1 MTKDKNLHIGLS
13 DHKKPIS
20 VSVERGYGEVPTLTD
35 GTSLYPIVGRT
46 TVTIN
51 LIGIGGF
58 DQEYLDSAFKMTAR
72 ALGVKTDDELCK
84 PKPKRVILNAPATIV
99 FFSDGSKVVSK
110 AHGGDTFDPVFG
122 IMACALR
129 KTSNNRESID
139 VWEPVIGYLASFL
152 GDADDCRIV
161 ARMLEATAD
170 ALELDGVAD
179 AVAECDA
186 TEYGGDPIVGNDDDG
201 RSTIRTL
208 MYD

>member
-1 MTKDKNLHIGLS
+1 MDVTLHSELPAPIESITIDHHFYDGPRTMTTLTAETIGFTDKNFFEALLAWAGYRGLI
-13 DHKKPIS
+13 DAKPAPKK
-20 VSVERGYGEVPTLTD
+20 
-35 GTSLYPIVGRT
+35 
-46 TVTIN
+46 
-51 LIGIGGF
+51 
-58 DQEYLDSAFKMTAR
+58 
-72 ALGVKTDDELCK
+72 
-84 PKPKRVILNAPATIV
+84 VILNAPATIV